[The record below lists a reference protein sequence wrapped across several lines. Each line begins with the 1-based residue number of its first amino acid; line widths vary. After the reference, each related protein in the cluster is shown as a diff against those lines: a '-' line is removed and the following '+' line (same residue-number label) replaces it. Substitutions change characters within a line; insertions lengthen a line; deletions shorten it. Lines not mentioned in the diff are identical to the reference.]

1 MARIHGRSESK
12 GWTHSEA
19 ISVIK
24 QARDVRLREAA
35 GTYGTSSDEPAD
47 GSLRRLMA
55 LDKALG
61 DWERVREWRRSQLAM
76 LFPGKMFPEPKRID
90 WSAIIR

>member
-47 GSLRRLMA
+47 GSLRRLNR
-55 LDKALG
+55 LKEILEKPLG
-61 DWERVREWRRSQLAM
+61 VPDLVREWRRSQLAM
-76 LFPGKMFPEPKRID
+76 LFPGKEFD
-90 WSAIIR
+90 